1 MESTLAGCAS
11 VFISATS
18 AAATY
23 WASMYHECSPPCGE
37 RKGGSPSEVS
47 GFTRRSTRRSA
58 MPASWA
64 RPIPSVSR
72 TRPSTSP
79 WKLPPLSTAPSAGKT
94 SGLSETLPISAL
106 GDAGELGEADPQRVE
121 DEAQHLTVEVAAA
134 QHGAVRRKDER
145 IVRDAPEIAQDHVA
159 CEAERLARR
168 PVDLWHAAQAVRVLH
183 ARAVAVRGDDPA
195 LGRQA
200 AQVRRG
206 RELARVRPEPVDP
219 LVERRVGPHQRLE
232 RHRPGDVREANQTKR
247 VGDGERRERR
257 HQVRPVEE
265 GQALLR
271 LEGQRGEP
279 GARERLSRRHA
290 LPVEPGLALADET
303 QGHVREGHQVPRRA
317 QRSLLGHEGVH
328 APVQA
333 GEQRLDD
340 RRAYARGA
348 PRERRGEQEH
358 DGANLLLG
366 EGRAD
371 AARMAQDEVPLEL
384 RALGGRDDDVLELA
398 DAGRDAVDRRRARR
412 EPLDEAPPR
421 GERARRGRRQVDLL
435 AAARDGLDR
444 FEAQRAAVEI
454 DHPLVSSRTR
464 ARSSRSST
472 VVRRPDA
479 TTWRPCTQTS
489 LTARGDMA

>member
-23 WASMYHECSPPCGE
+23 WASMYPECSPPCGE

-79 WKLPPLSTAPSAGKT
+79 WKLPPLSTAPSAGKM
-94 SGLSETLPISAL
+94 SGLSETLPSSRRTTSRAKPSASRAAPWTC
-106 GDAGELGEADPQRVE
+106 GMQR
-121 DEAQHLTVEVAAA
+121 
-134 QHGAVRRKDER
+134 
-145 IVRDAPEIAQDHVA
+145 
-159 CEAERLARR
+159 RLYASGT
-168 PVDLWHAAQAVRVLH
+168 RV
-183 ARAVAVRGDDPA
+183 
-195 LGRQA
+195 
-200 AQVRRG
+200 
-206 RELARVRPEPVDP
+206 
-219 LVERRVGPHQRLE
+219 
-232 RHRPGDVREANQTKR
+232 
-247 VGDGERRERR
+247 
-257 HQVRPVEE
+257 
-265 GQALLR
+265 
-271 LEGQRGEP
+271 
-279 GARERLSRRHA
+279 RLSRRHA

-435 AAARDGLDR
+435 AAAR
-444 FEAQRAAVEI
+444 A
-454 DHPLVSSRTR
+454 
-464 ARSSRSST
+464 
-472 VVRRPDA
+472 
-479 TTWRPCTQTS
+479 
-489 LTARGDMA
+489 